1 MQGLGD
7 LFKLQNGRPD
17 LFVFNVVERSFA
29 DPAFFGKP
37 NERHAPV
44 FSHVPHQNVHSLS
57 PLALSC
63 QRNPR
68 FGLFGD
74 HHSRFVITYHKTPC
88 VQSGRRRECTH
99 ADVSGKKLICVRR
112 LHKEE
117 RFSLNR
123 FGGVGGAAG
132 GLADAGSAPPLGDGR
147 QNRRPETAGLRA

>member
-17 LFVFNVVERSFA
+17 LFVFDVVERSFA

-88 VQSGRRRECTH
+88 VQSGRPAPEG
-99 ADVSGKKLICVRR
+99 VSAVWQRPPKQ
-112 LHKEE
+112 
-117 RFSLNR
+117 
-123 FGGVGGAAG
+123 A
-132 GLADAGSAPPLGDGR
+132 ADAGILPPLVSA
-147 QNRRPETAGLRA
+147 EKS